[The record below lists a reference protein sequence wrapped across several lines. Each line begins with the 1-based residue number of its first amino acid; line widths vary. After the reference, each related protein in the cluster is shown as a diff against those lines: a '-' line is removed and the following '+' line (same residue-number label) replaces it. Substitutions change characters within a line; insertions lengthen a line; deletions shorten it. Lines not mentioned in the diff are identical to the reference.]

1 MNRGDL
7 VFIKRPKRMLRA
19 QFVDSY
25 IVPPA
30 VRVKLR
36 GYEMIVA
43 AAEVVTQEERDAARE
58 AARRDSAR
66 ERYGWI
72 IKRWEP
78 GMTPIR
84 WIDKHGWNCG
94 ERQIIA
100 MLLRMEII
108 A

>member
-36 GYEMIVA
+36 GREMIVTT
-43 AAEVVTQEERDAARE
+43 AEVVTREEREAARE
-58 AARRDSAR
+58 AARREFMR
-66 ERYGWI
+66 NKYNWLVLE
-72 IKRWEP
+72 WEP
-78 GMTPIR
+78 GMDRTK
-84 WIDKHGWNCG
+84 WQEKYGWNIG
-94 ERQIIA
+94 EWQIIK